1 MSGVQW
7 CWLWQLGK
15 LLVCKPKRKEK
26 RVAGY
31 LGPPL
36 PPPALIHI
44 TLLLTATLPDK
55 LPLNN
60 TDDTSPMTGV
70 GAEQVF
76 IVQHR
81 INRQ

>member
-1 MSGVQW
+1 M
-7 CWLWQLGK
+7 WQLLGK

-31 LGPPL
+31 LGPHCRHL
-36 PPPALIHI
+36 ALIHI

-55 LPLNN
+55 LSLNN